1 MTLMPG
7 NPNKYWSPEI
17 ARTSGISDFLRMRD
31 AVTNRD
37 YQVDPLPKYDYAAQ
51 TDRLNQQAANI
62 NAQSSAN
69 AVQNAAG
76 TVFGSAGMGPMQG
89 GGNVGGGRLGAVLR
103 ALRAQESGGRYGV
116 SNGSSGAAGAYQI
129 MPANFVGSG
138 GWDQEA
144 IGRDIGLQYFLS
156 HPAVQDAIARHKF
169 GNYMNQYG
177 VRGALASWYSG
188 QPNWRND
195 APQSGGPSIHDY
207 VMQVLARL

>member
-1 MTLMPG
+1 MVLMPG
-7 NPNKYWSPEI
+7 NPNKYWSPDI
-17 ARTSGISDFLRMRD
+17 ARDNSISSFLQMRD
-31 AVTNRD
+31 AATNRD
-37 YQVDPLPKYDYAAQ
+37 YNVKPLPQYDYAKQA
-51 TDRLNQQAANI
+51 DRYAQQAANI
-62 NAQSSAN
+62 NVQSSQN

-76 TVFGSAGMGPMQG
+76 TVFGSAGMGGGG
-89 GGNVGGGRLGAVLR
+89 GGNLPTGRLGAVLR
-103 ALRAQESGGRYGV
+103 ALRAQESGGNYGV
-116 SNGSSGAAGAYQI
+116 SNGSSGAAGAYQV

-138 GWDQEA
+138 GWDQAA

-156 HPAVQDAIARHKF
+156 HPRVQDAIARHIF
-169 GNYMNQYG
+169 GGYMNKYG

>member
-1 MTLMPG
+1 MVLMPG
-7 NPNKYWSPEI
+7 DPNKFWSPDL
-17 ARTSGISDFLRMRD
+17 ARQNSITDFLRMRD

-37 YQVDPLPKYDYAAQ
+37 YEVKPLPQYNYARQANKYA
-51 TDRLNQQAANI
+51 QQAANI
-62 NAQSSAN
+62 NVNSAQN
-69 AVQNAAG
+69 AVQNAAN
-76 TVFGSAGMGPMQG
+76 TVFGSAGMGPTVG
-89 GGNVGGGRLGAVLR
+89 GGPGGGRLGAVLR

-138 GWDQEA
+138 GWDREA
-144 IGRDIGLQYFLS
+144 IGRDIGLPFFLS
-156 HPAVQDAIARHKF
+156 HPRIQDAIARHKF
-169 GNYMNQYG
+169 GNYMRQYG